1 MEAEDTNNS
10 RAINNKIRDII
21 KDINNHKDINNN
33 KAMVV
38 GINNQEEWWD
48 NKVGCK
54 AKCSSNK
61 TQQLWKHNK
70 QLKVPGNWLT
80 LTEMEN

>member
-38 GINNQEEWWD
+38 GINNQEE
-48 NKVGCK
+48 
-54 AKCSSNK
+54 
-61 TQQLWKHNK
+61 
-70 QLKVPGNWLT
+70 
-80 LTEMEN
+80 